1 MSRDMLHDAM
11 VRWIA
16 AGDDGRQDPDS
27 LSSFMRHVSGAWDR
41 RGEPN
46 VLLVRYED
54 MLADL
59 PGQMRRLA
67 GMLGITVP
75 EQAWPA
81 LIGAATFE
89 RMRDQADNLVE
100 VPHGVDVDKASFFY
114 RGTAGAG
121 REILSDDELA
131 AYYARAAQL
140 APADMLDW
148 LHAPPADLVG

>member
-1 MSRDMLHDAM
+1 MSRDMLHDAL
-11 VRWIA
+11 VKWVADDDA
-16 AGDDGRQDPDS
+16 ARQDPDS
-27 LSSFMRHVSGAWDR
+27 LSSFMRHLSGAWAR

-54 MLADL
+54 LLADL

-67 GMLGITVP
+67 ATLGITVP

-81 LIGAATFE
+81 LIEAATFE
-89 RMRDQADNLVE
+89 RMRGQADNLVE
-100 VPHGVDVDKASFFY
+100 VPRGLDVDKASFFY

-121 REILSDDELA
+121 REILSADELA
-131 AYYARAAQL
+131 GYYARAAQL

-148 LHAPPADLVG
+148 LHSPPANVVG